1 MILDAMEMSEFSKRL
16 SVDINV
22 KSSRTVS
29 WGSSTLKVQD
39 DANKLKKKKKK
50 ETEMRQPE
58 ILKESQLLNCP
69 GSIDH

>member
-1 MILDAMEMSEFSKRL
+1 MEMSEFSKRL

-39 DANKLKKKKKK
+39 DANKLQKKKKKK
-50 ETEMRQPE
+50 
-58 ILKESQLLNCP
+58 ILKCGNQRYLRKV
-69 GSIDH
+69 IY

>member
-1 MILDAMEMSEFSKRL
+1 MEMSEFSKRL

-39 DANKLKKKKKK
+39 YANKLQKKKKKK
-50 ETEMRQPE
+50 R
-58 ILKESQLLNCP
+58 
-69 GSIDH
+69 D

>member
-1 MILDAMEMSEFSKRL
+1 MILDAMEMSEFSKRM

-39 DANKLKKKKKK
+39 DENKLKKKK
-50 ETEMRQPE
+50 R
-58 ILKESQLLNCP
+58 LKCSNQRY
-69 GSIDH
+69 

>member
-1 MILDAMEMSEFSKRL
+1 MEMSEFSKRL

-39 DANKLKKKKKK
+39 DANKLQKKKK
-50 ETEMRQPE
+50 R
-58 ILKESQLLNCP
+58 LKCGNQRY
-69 GSIDH
+69 